1 MPPKIIQLDH
11 RDGCLKKFGF
21 AISALLLPMSLY
33 ASDYG
38 TTGLID
44 VPSARMQADGLFT
57 STAAI
62 QSSIN
67 AYAITY
73 QALPWFEATFR
84 YSGSANLA
92 GTASTGFRYYDR
104 NYEAKF
110 LLLEESEYLPQL
122 AVGIR
127 DLVGTGK
134 FGAEY
139 LVASKQLGQW
149 DATLGL
155 GWGRLA
161 GSGHLKNP
169 LRAISTD
176 FDSRDFDTGL
186 GGELSYDQFFS
197 GKKIG
202 VFGGV
207 EYHLNDY
214 PVSILAEYNPDEYV
228 WETTGGGF
236 TPKSPLSFGVKWQAL
251 PNISLSFTRQHGQE
265 WGITLQA
272 MLETKAAAP
281 KYEPA
286 PFVSSHDIAKEDLPA
301 GINPEKWYDMLLYD
315 VERSGLLLRSAKTDD
330 AAQKVTLE
338 ISNVEYASWSDAV
351 AKMQQLASLHIPTD
365 IKTFDIVAQENGHN
379 VHTIRVPRLALNR
392 AERSDSLRGA
402 TILPGRVMEDTSYR
416 TNFVKSK
423 YPLNVELD
431 SRFMFFDPDNPLGY
445 QFYVKVGSSVDLP
458 WGTKLKGAY
467 AFDLVNNFDKF
478 NRNST
483 SVLPHV
489 RSDAVKYLK
498 EGKNGLERLYLDKR
512 GSFAGDL
519 HYRAYAG
526 ILESMYSGVGGEIL
540 YQPYQSRLAFA
551 VSGNWVKQRDYD
563 RKLDH
568 LDYSTY
574 TAFASAY
581 WATPFNNYDVALHV
595 GKYLA
600 KDYGAT
606 LEVRR
611 TFNNGWQVGLW
622 ATKTNVS
629 AEDFGEGSFDKGMFF
644 RIPLGILGSSGRSSY
659 NARIRPIQ
667 RDGGARIEGF
677 TGDLW
682 WDIREARYD
691 VFNEAI
697 AQ

>member
-1 MPPKIIQLDH
+1 MLH
-11 RDGCLKKFGF
+11 
-21 AISALLLPMSLY
+21 

-44 VPSARMQADGLFT
+44 VPTARMQADGVFT

-67 AYAITY
+67 AYGITY
-73 QALPWFEATFR
+73 QALPWLEATFR

-92 GTASTGFRYYDR
+92 STASTGFRYYDR

-110 LLLEESEYLPQL
+110 RLLEESTYLPQMTI
-122 AVGIR
+122 GIR

-139 LVASKQLGQW
+139 LVASKQFGQW

-161 GSGHLKNP
+161 GSGHLYNP
-169 LRAISTD
+169 FRVIGSSFENRE
-176 FDSRDFDTGL
+176 FDSGL
-186 GGELSYDQFFS
+186 GGELSYGQFFS
-197 GKKIG
+197 GKKVG
-202 VFGGV
+202 VFGGLQ
-207 EYHLNDY
+207 YQLKDY
-214 PVSILAEYNPDEYV
+214 PLSVLAEYNPDEYV
-228 WETTGGGF
+228 WESTGGGF

-265 WGITLQA
+265 WGLTLQA
-272 MLETKAAAP
+272 MLATKAAAP
-281 KYEPA
+281 KYVPT
-286 PFVSSHDIAKEDLPA
+286 PFVSSHDMAEDALPA
-301 GINPEKWYDMLLYD
+301 GINPEKWYDTLLYD
-315 VERSGLLLRSAKTDD
+315 VERSGLLLRSAKADD
-330 AAQKVTLE
+330 TTRTVTLE
-338 ISNVEYASWSDAV
+338 VSNSQYPSWPEAV
-351 AKMQQLASLHIPTD
+351 AKMQQLASLHVPSD
-365 IKTFDIVAQENGHN
+365 IANFDIVAQENGHN

-392 AERSDSLRGA
+392 SERHESLSGA
-402 TILPGRVMEDTSYR
+402 SILPGRVVEETSYR

-458 WGTKLKGAY
+458 MGLKLKGAY
-467 AFDLVNNFDKF
+467 AFDLANNFDKF
-478 NRNST
+478 NRSST
-483 SVLPHV
+483 SILPHV

-512 GSFAGDL
+512 GSLSSNL
-519 HYRAYAG
+519 HYRGYAG
-526 ILESMYSGVGGEIL
+526 VLESMYSGLGGEIL

-600 KDYGAT
+600 KDYGGT

-611 TFNNGWQVGLW
+611 TFHNGWQVGLW

-644 RIPLGILGSSGRSSY
+644 RIPLGILGSSGRSAY

-667 RDGGARIEGF
+667 RDGGARLEGF